1 MIKLKL
7 AHRGTLLVI
16 FPLLCQLIFVAL
28 LVPKVWKAQAEVT
41 QRARARQTLMNT
53 HQLIWQTM
61 QTVGYI
67 INYSQLK
74 DEMSIDQLL
83 KSVED
88 AKAKLE
94 QTLEQVELEPQQ
106 QQRCAHLRQSA
117 LKLYSLC
124 EQVLVAIRRD
134 GPAAVPDLRRSIAHR
149 APLFSDELSDLA
161 ISEEPQTKSNLPEV
175 ESGLISF
182 FGAALLISA
191 AVALLLGY
199 LYVVGIKRPISQITE
214 NSMLLSKGGKLL
226 PPLKGNDELAV
237 LDRLFHSVADSVNA
251 ASAKERAVV
260 DNAME
265 LICSLDQNGVFTAAN
280 RFSQKMVGL
289 SSEEIIG
296 RSLFEFLLP
305 GDAAS
310 ADEKLTHACQS
321 VQTEVFELRLRSV
334 DGQVIDTRW
343 SCFWVSSRNNLFCV
357 AADVTEEKNIQRL
370 KEDFVNMI
378 SHDLRSPL
386 MSMHG
391 AMTLIA
397 EGPPE
402 ELQAPALQEVLAAAN
417 NIDKLVAFVNDLLD
431 FQRLKEGKMP
441 LALQDCNMLEIVEE
455 AVDMLQN
462 LSQSKNVAISI
473 NSGYW
478 RVTCDRQKVLQT
490 IMNLLA
496 NAIKF
501 SPSDGVVAVEVGETE
516 EAIQVLVQDQGPG
529 VPAEMQQRIFD
540 AFEQVSSPKSKEG
553 TGLGLAICKLIVEA
567 HGGQIGVRSREGEER
582 GSMFWF
588 KLPKQALEAKPGVG
602 LR

>member
-1 MIKLKL
+1 MIKL

-16 FPLLCQLIFVAL
+16 FPLVCQLVFVAL
-28 LVPKVWKAQAEVT
+28 LVPILWKTQAEVT

-53 HQLIWQTM
+53 HQLTWQTI

-67 INYSQLK
+67 INYTQLK

-83 KSVED
+83 KSVAD
-88 AKAKLE
+88 AKTKLE
-94 QTLEQVELEPQQ
+94 QTLEQVEVEPQQ
-106 QQRCAHLRQSA
+106 QSRCARLRRSA
-117 LKLYSLC
+117 LNLYSLC
-124 EQVLVAIRRD
+124 EQVLVAMRRD
-134 GPAAVPDLRRSIAHR
+134 GPGAAPDLRRLMAHR
-149 APLFSDELSDLA
+149 APVFSDELSELA
-161 ISEEPQTKSNLPEV
+161 IAEEPQTKSNLPEV
-175 ESGLISF
+175 ESSLLSF

-191 AVALLLGY
+191 AVALVLGY
-199 LYVVGIKRPISQITE
+199 FYVIGIKRPITQITE
-214 NSMLLSKGGKLL
+214 NSMRLSRGGKLL
-226 PPLKGNDELAV
+226 PTLTGNDELAL
-237 LDRLFHSVADSVNA
+237 LDRLFHTVADSVNA

-260 DNAME
+260 DNAVE

-280 RFSQKMVGL
+280 RFSEKMIGL
-289 SSEEIIG
+289 SSEQIIG

-305 GDAAS
+305 GEAAS

-321 VQTEVFELRLRSV
+321 AQTEVFEVRLRSV

-343 SCFWVSSRNNLFCV
+343 SCFWVRSRNNLFCV
-357 AADVTEEKNIQRL
+357 ATDVTEEKNIQRL

-386 MSMHG
+386 MAMHG

-402 ELQAPALQEVLAAAN
+402 ELQSQALQEVLAAAN

-462 LSQSKNVAISI
+462 LSHSKNVAISI

-478 RVTCDRQKVLQT
+478 RVPCDRQKVLQT
-490 IMNLLA
+490 IMNLLS

-516 EAIQVLVQDQGPG
+516 EAVQVLVKDQGPG
-529 VPAEMQQRIFD
+529 VPVEMQQRIFD

-567 HGGQIGVRSREGEER
+567 HGGQIGVRSRDGEQH
-582 GSMFWF
+582 GSIFWF
-588 KLPKQALEAKPGVG
+588 KLPKQAPEAKSGMG